1 MSVELRRANRSDAEF
16 LFGLVTADD
25 TREFLGGRGG
35 ESLDDVIA
43 DIDRSERE
51 PETFGWLVAE
61 EDGERVGCAAY
72 HVSNERNRIVE
83 GRRLAVD
90 PRFRGR
96 RLGDDIARAF
106 QRLVLGELG
115 FHRLE
120 IQVYGFNARAL
131 AHAERVGYVREGV
144 KRQAY
149 EKFGEWQD
157 AVLFSMLQEELGSD
171 RG

>member
-1 MSVELRRANRSDAEF
+1 MSVELRRASRSDAEF
-16 LFGLVTADD
+16 LLEILSADD
-25 TREFLGGRGG
+25 TREFLSGTP
-35 ESLDDVIA
+35 SIDDIRA
-43 DIDRSERE
+43 DISS
-51 PETFGWLVAE
+51 WLVAE
-61 EDGERVGCAAY
+61 EDGRRVGCVQYA
-72 HVSNERNRIVE
+72 VVNERNRIVE
-83 GRRLAVD
+83 GRKLAVHPD
-90 PRFRGR
+90 DRGR
-96 RLGDDIARAF
+96 RLGDDLARAF

-120 IQVYGFNARAL
+120 IQVYGFNERAL

-149 EKFGEWQD
+149 EKSGEWQD

>member
-1 MSVELRRANRSDAEF
+1 MSVVLRRASRPDAEF
-16 LFGLVTADD
+16 LFELVTGDD
-25 TREFLGGRGG
+25 TREFLGGGVSQTL
-35 ESLDDVIA
+35 EDVLR

-51 PETFGWLVAE
+51 PERYGWLVAE
-61 EDGERVGCAAY
+61 ADGERVGSAAY
-72 HVSNERNRIVE
+72 EVVNERNRIVE

-96 RLGDDIARAF
+96 KLGDDIARAF

-120 IQVYGFNARAL
+120 IQIYGFNQRAV

-144 KRQAY
+144 KRRAY
-149 EKFGEWQD
+149 EKGGEWQD
-157 AVLFSMLQEELGSD
+157 AVLFAMLQEELP
-171 RG
+171 R